1 MSPFSSSRCNTGCSS
16 GRRRLYEFDTY
27 IQWYE
32 SSGVIVADHRSRLDL
47 DLENGLILGGTVSRL
62 DITNDGYRAIL
73 LGSRKPTWQQET
85 RMPLIQRTMA
95 AKYERPE
102 DEVSVGYQN
111 LDGSDLEV
119 VVYSQTTLNE
129 AENIARQLA
138 SIVSIEVLNFGT

>member
-1 MSPFSSSRCNTGCSS
+1 
-16 GRRRLYEFDTY
+16 
-27 IQWYE
+27 
-32 SSGVIVADHRSRLDL
+32 
-47 DLENGLILGGTVSRL
+47 
-62 DITNDGYRAIL
+62 
-73 LGSRKPTWQQET
+73 
-85 RMPLIQRTMA
+85 MA